1 MEGCIIGRPFYT
13 KIVRLYVIVTLLLF
27 ISHLSL
33 ISCKNRHNPNLS
45 EKQLLSLMND
55 KKALSVQMSAQQLT
69 MPEGYV
75 PSAGVKYRQERD
87 LSVAPAHIDIVKGID
102 HVRNVTLSQ
111 IAKEIT
117 YINIGKHRTAVRSQI
132 TPRGILISSFD
143 GVWLYAPDGQLIKEI
158 YKNLCEYQMTIRSV
172 TVKTG
177 DKFRGVEHVRYNEK
191 DDRLWVT
198 FKEEELGNNFRG
210 FLGYIDMGLQLNVS
224 GSEIIQD
231 PVVPLAEFGRGLMS
245 YAEDFVIHRP
255 YRPHNILTTL
265 SFFGDSL
272 CRFTFG
278 YDSIT
283 AKAAA
288 TWRFSVDFGNN
299 YMFRELYTFRNAF
312 SDTLF
317 RITAAN
323 RLQPEYLLDLGT
335 SGRATNQGK
344 ISDVQIEQMYI
355 IQSLHEDDNYLYIRF
370 RKNHDS
376 PINRRSQTV
385 HFWWGI
391 YDKAS
396 REFFTLPIYSNSD
409 PEDKGIENDIDGG
422 LPFWPHEVGSQ
433 GEKYMYVS
441 GENMKTML
449 TETWFARSKTQQSEK
464 AAELKQFVQ
473 SLDDGDLVIII
484 VK

>member
-1 MEGCIIGRPFYT
+1 MT
-13 KIVRLYVIVTLLLF
+13 KINIYRIIILTLAACQLALF
-27 ISHLSL
+27 
-33 ISCKNRHNPNLS
+33 SCDNRRNPNLNS
-45 EKQLLSLMND
+45 RQFRALLTEENAS
-55 KKALSVQMSAQQLT
+55 SGQTPVQQLT
-69 MPEGYV
+69 IPDGYV
-75 PSAGVKYRQERD
+75 PAAGVKYRQERD
-87 LSVAPAHIDIVKGID
+87 LSVPPARIDIVKGID

-117 YINIGKHRTAVRSQI
+117 YINIGKHRTFVRTQI
-132 TPRGILISSFD
+132 TPHGLLVSSFD

-158 YKNLCEYQMTIRSV
+158 YKNFCEYEMTIRSV
-172 TVKTG
+172 MVKTG
-177 DKFRGVEHVRYNEK
+177 DKFKGVEHVRYNEK

-210 FLGYIDMGLQLNVS
+210 FLGYIDMGLLLNVS
-224 GSEIIQD
+224 DSEIKHD
-231 PVVPLAEFGRGLMS
+231 PVIPLAEFGRGQMS
-245 YAEDFVIHRP
+245 YAEDFVIHQP
-255 YRPHNILTTL
+255 YGLSNNFLTTN
-265 SFFGDSL
+265 SFFGDTL

-299 YMFRELYTFRNAF
+299 YMFREQYTIRNAF

-317 RITAAN
+317 RITSAN
-323 RLQPEYLLDLGT
+323 KLKPEYLLDLGT

-344 ISDVQIEQMYI
+344 IDDVKIEQMYN

-370 RKNHDS
+370 RRNHDS
-376 PINRRSQTV
+376 PINRNSKKV

-391 YDKAS
+391 YNKSGRD
-396 REFFTLPIYSNSD
+396 FFTLPLVSDSD

-422 LPFWPHEVGSQ
+422 LPFWPQEVGGQ

-441 GENMKTML
+441 GKNMKSTL
-449 TETWFARSKTQQSEK
+449 TETWFSRSKAQQSDK

-473 SLDDGDLVIII
+473 SVDDGDLVIII